1 VVSRGVVLDSLAITG
16 DVPEQQ
22 HSKIPSARNAKLSHS
37 KGVVLEEPNCS
48 ASPGTAV
55 AQGHERQETAQR
67 TSAATPADITGSNV
81 TIAARSSLESAGASR
96 TSSIMVKPGGRF
108 VCGRRK
114 SK

>member
-1 VVSRGVVLDSLAITG
+1 VVSRGVVLESLAITG

-22 HSKIPSARNAKLSHS
+22 HPKIPSARNAKLRHS
-37 KGVVLEEPNCS
+37 RGVVLEEPSCS

-67 TSAATPADITGSNV
+67 TSAATPADITGSHV
-81 TIAARSSLESAGASR
+81 RIAARSSLESAGVSR
-96 TSSIMVKPGGRF
+96 KSSIRVKPGGAF

-114 SK
+114 AK